1 MKQGLITVAAVL
13 LVGCGPNIH
22 EATWTGNI
30 QLVKQHIDAD
40 VDVNAKNQKGETPLH
55 IAAVFCHEEMVELL
69 IANGADVHAGDE
81 IGWTPLHHAAY
92 SFTSGRRPAIIAERL
107 MASGAD
113 VNAKDIDGMTPLD
126 VANNWGHE
134 AAAACLRQHN
144 GKTSEELKAEG
155 S

>member
-1 MKQGLITVAAVL
+1 MKQVLTTIAAVL

-92 SFTSGRRPAIIAERL
+92 SFTTGRRPAIIAERL
-107 MASGAD
+107 MAAD
-113 VNAKDIDGMTPLD
+113 AEVNAKSKDGSTPLD

-134 AAAACLRQHN
+134 PAAACLRKHN
-144 GKTSEELKAEG
+144 GKTTDELKAEG

>member
-1 MKQGLITVAAVL
+1 MKQVLIIVAAVL

-30 QLVKQHIDAD
+30 QLVKQHIDAN
-40 VDVNAKNQKGETPLH
+40 VDVNGKNEKGETPLH
-55 IAAVFCHEEMVELL
+55 IAAVFCHEEIVELL

-81 IGWTPLHHAAY
+81 IGWTPLHRAAY
-92 SFTSGRRPAIIAERL
+92 SFTTGRRPAIIAERL
-107 MASGAD
+107 IAAGAE
-113 VNAKDIDGMTPLD
+113 VNAKSENGSTPLD

-134 AAAACLRQHN
+134 PAAACLRKHN
-144 GKTSEELKAEG
+144 GKTTDELKAEG